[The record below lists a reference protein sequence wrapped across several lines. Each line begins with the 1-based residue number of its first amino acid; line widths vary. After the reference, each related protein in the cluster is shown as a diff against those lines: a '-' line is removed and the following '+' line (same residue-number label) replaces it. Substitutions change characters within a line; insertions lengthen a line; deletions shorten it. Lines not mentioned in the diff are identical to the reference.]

1 MIAPKL
7 LIGFATMILLTV
19 AANLMLKLG
28 ADASPAERV
37 LFGIFGWK
45 SLSGLAL
52 FGFGGLL
59 YAMLLRG
66 VPLNIAQSFTAAQFI
81 GVVMGASIVLGEPI
95 SPARWAG
102 IACISIGILLVGLT
116 ARA

>member
-1 MIAPKL
+1 MLAPRL

-28 ADASPAERV
+28 AAAPPAQRV
-37 LFGIFGWK
+37 LFGVFGWK

-52 FGFGGLL
+52 FGCGGFL
-59 YAMLLRG
+59 YAVLLRG
-66 VPLNIAQSFTAAQFI
+66 VPLNIAQAFTAAQFI
-81 GVVMGASIVLGEPI
+81 GVVMAASIVLGEPI

-102 IACISIGILLVGLT
+102 IGCISIGILLVGLT

>member
-1 MIAPKL
+1 MLAPRL

-28 ADASPAERV
+28 AAASPAQRV

-52 FGFGGLL
+52 FGCGGFL
-59 YAMLLRG
+59 YAVLLRG
-66 VPLNIAQSFTAAQFI
+66 VPLNIAQAFTAAQFI
-81 GVVMGASIVLGEPI
+81 GVVMAASIVLGEPI

-102 IACISIGILLVGLT
+102 IGCISIGILLVGFT